1 MLEWNGEQIMAAF
14 LEAIIEGGNEIQAIA
29 VAEAQARVGYQSG
42 ELRSAIEVKQPM
54 TLLADGSIEG
64 RWGVSGVDH
73 AFADEF
79 GTRTR
84 FGKGGL
90 RLGMARAGLQ
100 AQQIIGARFYQ
111 KAAQY
116 RK

>member
-1 MLEWNGEQIMAAF
+1 
-14 LEAIIEGGNEIQAIA
+14 
-29 VAEAQARVGYQSG
+29 
-42 ELRSAIEVKQPM
+42 M

-84 FGKGGL
+84 YGKGGL

-100 AQQIIGARFYQ
+100 AGEIIGALFYQ

-116 RK
+116 RKCRPVAHPGQPYAQECGQTFRPASAIPL